1 MMYKK
6 LNDLDDIP
14 NIKYQGYYWRSGD
27 SKPVHINNEYP
38 NFGEKSGKSLFVQE
52 AMLWNEE
59 EKISIM
65 INHTGH
71 QQINLY
77 ELTVEDL
84 SKSKD
89 VIHYESIRLD
99 NRKLKFLQ
107 YWKEEEDEHCE
118 DFSVLKMK
126 AKIFIGFSNQIPTK
140 NK

>member
-38 NFGEKSGKSLFVQE
+38 NFGEKSGKSLFV
-52 AMLWNEE
+52 
-59 EKISIM
+59 
-65 INHTGH
+65 
-71 QQINLY
+71 QINLY